1 MKYSYFILLTFAFRK
16 CVLAT
21 TLTVYNRS
29 LRITREGWFF
39 MGFTLAVG
47 IAAINTGNNL
57 MYLVLGMMLS
67 VMVVSGVLSE
77 NALRRIRIE
86 RRMPLDARANR
97 PFTVQYSLTNPKRI
111 FPSYSLRLQEKG
123 IESQTEAFA
132 LRIGA
137 GERIMVE
144 GLFIAKRRGLLNFT
158 EARILTQFP
167 FGLFEK
173 TKMVELKG
181 QLVVFPDPIY
191 ADEDA
196 KGAVEWGAEES
207 GAIKGEGV
215 GLFGLRE
222 YHDGDNPRRIH
233 WKLSAKAGKLIMK
246 ETEAMDLPMMAI
258 VLDTTGYRPER
269 DDDALELAVS
279 KCAGLAENYIK
290 RGYMVK
296 LVTGNNELPYG
307 NGLPHL
313 RNLLTSLA
321 LFEPSP
327 GAVGVAHLRPG
338 EANVVVRMDSGQ

>member
-1 MKYSYFILLTFAFRK
+1 MKFSYFILLTFAFRK

-57 MYLVLGMMLS
+57 MYIVLGMMLS

-137 GERIMVE
+137 GERIMV
-144 GLFIAKRRGLLNFT
+144 
-158 EARILTQFP
+158 
-167 FGLFEK
+167 
-173 TKMVELKG
+173 
-181 QLVVFPDPIY
+181 
-191 ADEDA
+191 
-196 KGAVEWGAEES
+196 
-207 GAIKGEGV
+207 
-215 GLFGLRE
+215 
-222 YHDGDNPRRIH
+222 
-233 WKLSAKAGKLIMK
+233 
-246 ETEAMDLPMMAI
+246 
-258 VLDTTGYRPER
+258 
-269 DDDALELAVS
+269 
-279 KCAGLAENYIK
+279 
-290 RGYMVK
+290 
-296 LVTGNNELPYG
+296 
-307 NGLPHL
+307 
-313 RNLLTSLA
+313 
-321 LFEPSP
+321 
-327 GAVGVAHLRPG
+327 
-338 EANVVVRMDSGQ
+338 